1 MEGPDPKQRAGMSI
15 ARNVVIVGGATLA
28 SRVLGFVR
36 DVAIAALFGAS
47 ARADAFVV
55 AFQFSNLV
63 RRLLTEGALNAAFVP
78 LYLRRRDEGGE
89 KLAGAY
95 AGRVIGSVTVGL
107 LGASVLLA
115 FAMPL
120 ITLALAPGFAG
131 RPQPLSLSIEL
142 ARLMLPYLVLAGPV
156 AVLMGV
162 LNANHRFHTA
172 ALAAMTFNV
181 VILVA
186 LSGIFF
192 MRSGDND
199 LSARILALSI
209 ACAGLCQLALVACAV
224 WIGPEKATPLGL
236 LPRREAMRFT
246 ALAVPGLIASG
257 IPQLTMIVA
266 VMVASDW
273 PGAVSWLYYAN
284 RLVELPLGIV
294 GIAIGTVMTPALSH
308 AVRGDDKELAPRTIR
323 HGIEMALGLAM
334 PAAIALALLSW
345 PIVRILFE
353 RGAFTIFDSNATAA
367 MLCALALGLPG
378 HVLVKALSP
387 IFFAHEDTRT
397 PMVAAG
403 VGLVA
408 ALIGSLVF
416 MGVGRPTGI
425 ALSVGLSGWI
435 SAGMLWLIATRR
447 EFLRIGVGEWRR
459 LLLISLSALAMGIFA
474 RLTAEFLDLSLAD
487 RRLTQAALLC
497 AVIGLAIAF
506 YASCLWLTGIVRPHG
521 WRALFQR
528 R

>member
-1 MEGPDPKQRAGMSI
+1 MSI
-15 ARNVVIVGGATLA
+15 ARNVAIVGAATLA

-55 AFQFSNLV
+55 AFQFSNLI

-89 KLAGAY
+89 DLAGAF
-95 AGRVIGSVTVGL
+95 AGRVVGSVTVAL
-107 LGASVLLA
+107 LGASVVLA

-120 ITLALAPGFAG
+120 LMLALAPGFAD

-142 ARLMLPYLVLAGPV
+142 SRLMLPYLVLAGPV

-172 ALAAMTFNV
+172 ALAAVIFNV
-181 VILVA
+181 VILIA
-186 LSGIFF
+186 LSGVFF
-192 MRSGDND
+192 MRAGDSD
-199 LSARILALSI
+199 LSAHVVAVSI

-236 LPRREAMRFT
+236 LPRREASRFA
-246 ALAVPGLIASG
+246 ALAIPGLIASG

-308 AVRGDDKELAPRTIR
+308 AVRGTDHELAPRTIR
-323 HGIEMALGLAM
+323 LGIEMALGLAM
-334 PAAIALALLSW
+334 PAAVALTLLAW
-345 PIVRILFE
+345 PIIRILFE
-353 RGAFTIFDSNATAA
+353 RGAFTILDSNSTAA
-367 MLCALALGLPG
+367 MLSALALGLPG

-397 PMVAAG
+397 PMIAAA

-416 MGVGRPTGI
+416 MGIGRPTGI

-447 EFLRIGVGEWRR
+447 GFLRIGAGEWRR
-459 LLLISLSALAMGIFA
+459 LLMISLSALAMGVFA
-474 RLTAEFLDLSLAD
+474 RLMAEFLDLSLID
-487 RRLTQAALLC
+487 RRLTQVALLS
-497 AVIGLAIAF
+497 AVIALAIAF
-506 YASCLWLTGIVRPHG
+506 YASCLWLTGIVRPHE
-521 WRALFQR
+521 WRGLFR
-528 R
+528 RR